1 MKKRHGKKKS
11 NKNKRWIVY
20 IAGALILLCGAVI
33 VLGMRDKKESS
44 MAESPVIELE
54 VNDSLYTISSDPLE
68 TNLIASDS
76 NSTEVSLSDSI
87 WGDTDRI
94 TYQSENEITDAVV
107 TESEKAEEIKPEAIV
122 QEEIIKEQTQTQET
136 KTDTDTNGNRVNEPV
151 TESSKEQE
159 GAQEQAV
166 DQLQEKEQIQEIYT
180 EQPVQTDNAVIDE
193 QPLNNDEII
202 IPEPIYTGESDRFA
216 LLDNVPINPVYP
228 QNTDLKRI
236 LDEKMPLIV
245 NDSFT
250 TSMKVKAIY
259 DYLINTCSYAGTTK
273 YDYETDAKILLT
285 SNKGSCTYY
294 VAAMHYML
302 LYEGIDNRIMSG
314 HRYPREGSPKTSF
327 HRWIEIDLNGV
338 TYMFDPE
345 WEDALTSPSIG
356 IQYSRYC
363 KTHEEMKAYY
373 VFK

>member
-20 IAGALILLCGAVI
+20 IAGALILLCGVVI

-166 DQLQEKEQIQEIYT
+166 DQLQEKE
-180 EQPVQTDNAVIDE
+180 
-193 QPLNNDEII
+193 
-202 IPEPIYTGESDRFA
+202 
-216 LLDNVPINPVYP
+216 
-228 QNTDLKRI
+228 
-236 LDEKMPLIV
+236 
-245 NDSFT
+245 
-250 TSMKVKAIY
+250 
-259 DYLINTCSYAGTTK
+259 
-273 YDYETDAKILLT
+273 
-285 SNKGSCTYY
+285 
-294 VAAMHYML
+294 
-302 LYEGIDNRIMSG
+302 
-314 HRYPREGSPKTSF
+314 
-327 HRWIEIDLNGV
+327 
-338 TYMFDPE
+338 
-345 WEDALTSPSIG
+345 
-356 IQYSRYC
+356 
-363 KTHEEMKAYY
+363 
-373 VFK
+373 